1 MFGLS
6 KIVHLADFEKPWKI
20 HWFNNIIDF
29 FQSFFVFIITE
40 KSSGQLM
47 KKYSALYRSSLLH

>member
-29 FQSFFVFIITE
+29 FQSFFCIYYYRKVIRSADE
-40 KSSGQLM
+40 KIL
-47 KKYSALYRSSLLH
+47 